1 MPTFDIME
9 KTWEVA
15 FSEEEKQRI
24 LREYRRLLRSC
35 GLEPKSERSLV
46 RKAFRFALQQHQ
58 GARRKSGEP
67 YILHPLAV
75 AQILARE
82 IGLRDASA
90 IAAALLHDVVEDTG
104 TEIEVIQSQFGPTV
118 ARLVEGLT
126 KIARVEGPLDST
138 QAETFRRIL
147 LTMADDVRVALI
159 KLADRLHNL
168 RTLHSLRPEKQA
180 KILAE
185 TEFLYV
191 PIAHR
196 LGLYNIRTEMEDLI
210 LQYRDPLTYETLK
223 QKLQET
229 AKERAAYISRFIA
242 PIEERLKKELSIP
255 YKIEWRIKAISSIY
269 QKMQR
274 QGIPFEE
281 VYDIF
286 AVRIIIDAPPETEK
300 AECWRVYSIVTQLY
314 RPNLNRLRDWLSQ
327 PKATGY
333 EALHITVMGPEGKWV
348 EVQIRSRRMHEAA
361 EYGLVA
367 HWRYKE
373 SQKNGQP
380 SLYDEALERWLARIR
395 SLLQNPDLP
404 NIDLINELR
413 PEIAQEEVYVFTPK
427 GELKVL
433 PHGATALDF
442 AYEIHSEIGRHA
454 IAAKVNGKPVLL
466 SYELQNADQVE
477 ILTSERAEPTEE
489 QLKIVK
495 TARARQKI
503 REYLKQQRKQAIERG
518 RAIFEWRLRHL
529 GLRPDDPIIREL
541 LWYLKI
547 PSLEELLYR
556 LGTHQ
561 IDLPRI
567 QEFIR
572 LKRLSQGSTSIV
584 DQLREKLGILSGAT
598 EIGKT
603 DEPYHYASC
612 CYPIPFDAVMG
623 YLSADGLVIH
633 RTTCPNLQK
642 LLSLDSSKIRPLR
655 WNPTPTKQF
664 LVALHLEGED
674 RPGMLLDIVKV
685 ISIRK
690 RKNIRSI
697 RIEGHGTYFQGIVE
711 LWVYTEHD
719 LISLIQELE
728 KVRGLLKI
736 ERYLSPTIV

>member
-1 MPTFDIME
+1 ME
-9 KTWEVA
+9 RAWETA
-15 FSEEEKQRI
+15 FSEAEKQEIIRA
-24 LREYRRLLRSC
+24 YRRLLRHC
-35 GLEPKSERSLV
+35 LLERKEERALV

-75 AQILARE
+75 AQILVKE
-82 IGLRDASA
+82 IGLRDAHA
-90 IAAALLHDVVEDTG
+90 IAAALLHDVVEDTS
-104 TEIEVIQSQFGPTV
+104 TELDVIASQFGPTV

-126 KIARVEGPLDST
+126 KISRVEGPLDSA
-138 QAETFRRIL
+138 QAETFRKIL
-147 LTMADDVRVALI
+147 LTMADDIRVALI

-168 RTLHSLRPEKQA
+168 RTLQSMRPDKQA

-185 TEFLYV
+185 TEFIYV

-210 LQYRDPLTYETLK
+210 LQYRDPHTYQVIK

-229 AKERAAYISRFIA
+229 AKERSAYISRFIA
-242 PIEERLKKELSIP
+242 PIEEKLKKELGLP
-255 YKIEWRIKAISSIY
+255 YKIESRVKAISSIY

-274 QGIPFEE
+274 QGVPFEE

-286 AVRIIIDAPPETEK
+286 AVRIIIDVPPQTEK
-300 AECWRVYSIVTQLY
+300 TDCWRVYSIVTQLY
-314 RPNLNRLRDWLSQ
+314 RPNLSRLRDWITQ

-380 SLYDEALERWLARIR
+380 SPYDAALERWINRIR
-395 SLLQNPDLP
+395 SILQNPDLP
-404 NIDLINELR
+404 NIELISELR
-413 PEIAQEEVYVFTPK
+413 PEIERDEVYVFTPK

-454 IAAKVNGKPVLL
+454 IAAKVNGRPVLL

-477 ILTSERAEPTEE
+477 IITSERAEPTEE

-503 REYLKQQRKQAIERG
+503 REYLKHQRKQAIERG

-561 IDLPRI
+561 IDLTRI

-572 LKRLSQGSTSIV
+572 LKRLSQGSTSII
-584 DQLREKLGILSGAT
+584 DQLREQLGILSGTT
-598 EIGKT
+598 EIGKNE
-603 DEPYHYASC
+603 EPYIYATC

-633 RTTCPNLQK
+633 RTICPHLQK
-642 LLSLDSSKIRPLR
+642 LLSLDNSKVRPLR
-655 WNPTPTKQF
+655 WTPTPHKQF
-664 LVALHLEGED
+664 LTALRLEGED

-685 ISIRK
+685 ISVQK

-728 KVRGLLKI
+728 KVRGLLKT
-736 ERYLSPTIV
+736 ERHLSLANV

>member
-1 MPTFDIME
+1 ME
-9 KTWEVA
+9 KAWETA
-15 FSEEEKQRI
+15 FSEAEKQEIIRA
-24 LREYRRLLRSC
+24 YRRLLRHC
-35 GLEPKSERSLV
+35 LLERKEERALV

-75 AQILARE
+75 AQILVKE
-82 IGLRDASA
+82 IGLRDAHA
-90 IAAALLHDVVEDTG
+90 IAAALLHDVVEDTS
-104 TEIEVIQSQFGPTV
+104 TELDVIASQFGPTV

-126 KIARVEGPLDST
+126 KISRVEGPLDSA
-138 QAETFRRIL
+138 QAETFRKIL
-147 LTMADDVRVALI
+147 LTMADDIRVALI

-168 RTLHSLRPEKQA
+168 RTLQSMRPDKQA

-185 TEFLYV
+185 TEFIYV

-210 LQYRDPLTYETLK
+210 LQYRDPHTYQVIK

-229 AKERAAYISRFIA
+229 AKERSAYISRFIA
-242 PIEERLKKELSIP
+242 PIEEKLKKELGLP
-255 YKIEWRIKAISSIY
+255 YRIESRVKAISSIY

-274 QGIPFEE
+274 QGVPFEE

-286 AVRIIIDAPPETEK
+286 AVRIIIDAPPQTEK
-300 AECWRVYSIVTQLY
+300 TDCWRVYSIVTQLY
-314 RPNLNRLRDWLSQ
+314 RPNLSRLRDWITQ

-380 SLYDEALERWLARIR
+380 SPYDAALERWINRIR
-395 SLLQNPDLP
+395 SILQNPDLP
-404 NIDLINELR
+404 NIELISELR
-413 PEIAQEEVYVFTPK
+413 PEIERDEVYVFTPK

-454 IAAKVNGKPVLL
+454 IAAKVNGRPVLL

-477 ILTSERAEPTEE
+477 IITSERAEPTEE

-561 IDLPRI
+561 IDLTRI

-572 LKRLSQGSTSIV
+572 LKRLSQGSTSII
-584 DQLREKLGILSGAT
+584 DQLREQLGILSGAT
-598 EIGKT
+598 EIGKN
-603 DEPYHYASC
+603 DEPYIYATC

-633 RTTCPNLQK
+633 RTTCPHLQK
-642 LLSLDSSKIRPLR
+642 LLSLDNSKVRPLR
-655 WNPTPTKQF
+655 WTPTPHKQF
-664 LVALHLEGED
+664 LTALRLEGED

-685 ISIRK
+685 ISVQK

-728 KVRGLLKI
+728 KVRGLLKT
-736 ERYLSPTIV
+736 ERHLSLTNV

>member
-1 MPTFDIME
+1 ME
-9 KTWEVA
+9 KTWEAA
-15 FSEEEKQRI
+15 FSEAEKQQI
-24 LREYRRLLRSC
+24 VREYRRLLRHC
-35 GLEPKSERSLV
+35 LLERKEERALV
-46 RKAFRFALQQHQ
+46 RRAFRFALQQHQ
-58 GARRKSGEP
+58 GARHKSGEP

-75 AQILARE
+75 AQILVRE
-82 IGLRDASA
+82 IGLRDAYA
-90 IAAALLHDVVEDTG
+90 IAAALLHDVVEDTS
-104 TEIEVIQSQFGPTV
+104 TEIEVIASQFGPIV

-126 KIARVEGPLDST
+126 KISRVEGPLDSA
-138 QAETFRRIL
+138 QAETFRKIL
-147 LTMADDVRVALI
+147 LTMADDIRVALI

-168 RTLHSLRPEKQA
+168 RTLESLRPEKQA

-185 TEFLYV
+185 TEFIYV

-210 LQYRDPLTYETLK
+210 LQYREPHTYQAIK

-229 AKERAAYISRFIA
+229 ARERSAYINRFIA
-242 PIEERLKKELSIP
+242 PIEEKLKKELGLP
-255 YKIEWRIKAISSIY
+255 YKIESRVKAISAIY
-269 QKMQR
+269 QKMKR

-286 AVRIIIDAPPETEK
+286 AVRIIIDAPRETEK
-300 AECWRVYSIVTQLY
+300 TDCWRVYSIVTQLY
-314 RPNLNRLRDWLSQ
+314 RPNLNRLRDWITQ

-380 SLYDEALERWLARIR
+380 SPYDEALERWINRIR
-395 SLLQNPDLP
+395 SILQNPDLP

-413 PEIAQEEVYVFTPK
+413 PEIDRDEVYVFTPK

-477 ILTSERAEPTEE
+477 IITSDRAEPTEE

-561 IDLPRI
+561 IDLTRI

-584 DQLREKLGILSGAT
+584 DQLREQLGILSGAT
-598 EIGKT
+598 EIGKNE
-603 DEPYHYASC
+603 EPYIYATC

-623 YLSADGLVIH
+623 YLSADGLIIH
-633 RTTCPNLQK
+633 RTTCPHLQR
-642 LLSLDSSKIRPLR
+642 LLSLDNSKIRPLR
-655 WNPTPTKQF
+655 WTPTPHKLF
-664 LVALHLEGED
+664 LTALRLEGED

-719 LISLIQELE
+719 LIGLIQELE

-736 ERYLSPTIV
+736 ERHLSPANV

>member
-1 MPTFDIME
+1 ME

-15 FSEEEKQRI
+15 FSEDEKRLI

-35 GLEPKSERSLV
+35 GLDPKTERPLV

-75 AQILARE
+75 AQILVKE
-82 IGLRDASA
+82 IGLRDPHA
-90 IAAALLHDVVEDTG
+90 IAAALLHDVVEDTS
-104 TEIEVIQSQFGPTV
+104 TEIEVIETQFGSTV

-126 KIARVEGPLDST
+126 KISRVESPLDSS
-138 QAETFRRIL
+138 QAETFRKIL
-147 LTMADDVRVALI
+147 LTMADDIRVALI

-168 RTLHSLRPEKQA
+168 RTLSSLRPEKQA

-196 LGLYNIRTEMEDLI
+196 LGLYNIRTEIEDLI
-210 LQYRDPLTYETLK
+210 LLHRDPATYETIK

-229 AKERAAYISRFIA
+229 AKERTAYINRFIT
-242 PIEERLKKELSIP
+242 PIEEKLKKELGIP
-255 YKIEWRIKAISSIY
+255 YKIESRIKAISSIY

-281 VYDIF
+281 IYDIF
-286 AVRIIIDAPPETEK
+286 AVRIIIDSPPETEK
-300 AECWRVYSIVTQLY
+300 ADCWRVYSIITQLY
-314 RPNLNRLRDWLSQ
+314 RPNHNRLRDWLSQ

-380 SLYDEALERWLARIR
+380 SPYDEALDRWLARIR

-404 NIDLINELR
+404 NIDLISELR
-413 PEIAQEEVYVFTPK
+413 PEIAQDEVYVFTPK

-477 ILTSERAEPTEE
+477 IITSERAQPTED

-503 REYLKQQRKQAIERG
+503 REYLKQQRKEAIERG

-529 GLRPDDPIIREL
+529 GIRPDDAIIREL
-541 LWYLKI
+541 LWYLKL
-547 PSLEELLYR
+547 PSLEELHYR

-572 LKRLSQGSTSIV
+572 LKRLSHGTSSIV

-598 EIGKT
+598 EIGHN
-603 DEPYHYASC
+603 DEPYNYATC

-623 YLSADGLVIH
+623 YLSADGLIIH
-633 RTTCPNLQK
+633 RTICPHLQK
-642 LLSLDSSKIRPLR
+642 LLSLDSSKVRPLR
-655 WNPTPTKQF
+655 WTPTPTKQF
-664 LVALHLEGED
+664 LTALRLEGED

-685 ISIRK
+685 ISVQK

-719 LISLIQELE
+719 LVSLIQALE

-736 ERYLSPTIV
+736 ERQLSPAIV

>member
-1 MPTFDIME
+1 ME
-9 KTWEVA
+9 KTWEAA
-15 FSEEEKQRI
+15 FSEAEKRQI
-24 LREYRRLLRSC
+24 VREYRRLLRHC
-35 GLEPKSERSLV
+35 LLERKEERALV

-75 AQILARE
+75 AQILVRE
-82 IGLRDASA
+82 IGLRDAHA
-90 IAAALLHDVVEDTG
+90 LAAALLHDVVEDTS
-104 TEIEVIQSQFGPTV
+104 TEIEVIASQFGPIV

-126 KIARVEGPLDST
+126 KISRVEGPLDSV
-138 QAETFRRIL
+138 QAETFRKIL
-147 LTMADDVRVALI
+147 LTMADDIRVALI

-168 RTLHSLRPEKQA
+168 RTLESLRPEKQA

-185 TEFLYV
+185 TEFIYV

-210 LQYRDPLTYETLK
+210 LQYREPHTYQTIK

-229 AKERAAYISRFIA
+229 ARERSAYIHRFIA
-242 PIEERLKKELSIP
+242 PIEEKLKKELGLP
-255 YKIEWRIKAISSIY
+255 YKIESRVKAISAIY

-300 AECWRVYSIVTQLY
+300 TDCWRVYSIVTQLY
-314 RPNLNRLRDWLSQ
+314 RPNLNRLRDWITQ

-373 SQKNGQP
+373 LQKNGQP
-380 SLYDEALERWLARIR
+380 SPYDEALERWINRIR
-395 SLLQNPDLP
+395 SILQNPDLP

-413 PEIAQEEVYVFTPK
+413 PEIDRDEVYVFTPK

-454 IAAKVNGKPVLL
+454 IAAKVNGRPVLL
-466 SYELQNADQVE
+466 NYELQNADQVE
-477 ILTSERAEPTEE
+477 IITSDRAEPTEE
-489 QLKIVK
+489 QLRIVK

-503 REYLKQQRKQAIERG
+503 REYLKQQRKQTIERG

-561 IDLPRI
+561 IDLTRI

-572 LKRLSQGSTSIV
+572 LKRLSQGSTSII
-584 DQLREKLGILSGAT
+584 DQLREQLGILSGAT
-598 EIGKT
+598 EIGKNE
-603 DEPYHYASC
+603 EPYLYAPC

-623 YLSADGLVIH
+623 YLSADGLIIH
-633 RTTCPNLQK
+633 RTTCPHLQK
-642 LLSLDSSKIRPLR
+642 LLSLDNSKIRPLR
-655 WNPTPTKQF
+655 WTPTPHKLF
-664 LVALHLEGED
+664 LTALRLEGED

-711 LWVYTEHD
+711 LWIYTEHD
-719 LISLIQELE
+719 LVGLIQELE

-736 ERYLSPTIV
+736 ERHLSPANV

>member
-1 MPTFDIME
+1 ME

-15 FSEEEKQRI
+15 FSEAEKQQI
-24 LREYRRLLRSC
+24 VREYRRLLRYC
-35 GLEPKSERSLV
+35 LLERREERALV

-75 AQILARE
+75 AQILVRE
-82 IGLRDASA
+82 IGLRDAHA

-104 TEIEVIQSQFGPTV
+104 TEMEVIASQFGPIV
-118 ARLVEGLT
+118 VRLVEGLT
-126 KIARVEGPLDST
+126 KISRVEGPLDSA
-138 QAETFRRIL
+138 QAETFRKIL
-147 LTMADDVRVALI
+147 LTMADDIRVALI

-185 TEFLYV
+185 TEFIYV

-210 LQYRDPLTYETLK
+210 LQYREPHTYQAIK

-229 AKERAAYISRFIA
+229 ARERLAYINRFIA
-242 PIEERLKKELSIP
+242 PIEEKLKKELGLP
-255 YKIEWRIKAISSIY
+255 YKIESRVKAVSAIY

-300 AECWRVYSIVTQLY
+300 TDCWRVYSIVTQLY
-314 RPNLNRLRDWLSQ
+314 RPNLNRLRDWITQ

-333 EALHITVMGPEGKWV
+333 ESLHITVMGPEGKWV

-373 SQKNGQP
+373 LQKNGQP
-380 SLYDEALERWLARIR
+380 SPYDEALERWINRIR
-395 SLLQNPDLP
+395 TILQNPDLP

-413 PEIAQEEVYVFTPK
+413 PEIERDEVYVFTPK
-427 GELKVL
+427 GELRVL

-466 SYELQNADQVE
+466 NYELQNADQVE
-477 ILTSERAEPTEE
+477 IITSDRAEPTEE
-489 QLKIVK
+489 QLKIVR

-529 GLRPDDPIIREL
+529 GLRPDDPIIWEL

-561 IDLPRI
+561 IDLTRI
-567 QEFIR
+567 REFIR
-572 LKRLSQGSTSIV
+572 LKQLSQGSTSIV
-584 DQLREKLGILSGAT
+584 DQLREQLGILSGAT
-598 EIGKT
+598 EIGKNE
-603 DEPYHYASC
+603 EPYLYATC

-623 YLSADGLVIH
+623 YLSADGLIIH
-633 RTTCPNLQK
+633 RTTCPHLQK
-642 LLSLDSSKIRPLR
+642 LLSLDNSKIRPLR
-655 WNPTPTKQF
+655 WTPTPHKLF
-664 LVALHLEGED
+664 LTALRLEGED

-697 RIEGHGTYFQGIVE
+697 RVEGHGTYFQGVVE

-719 LISLIQELE
+719 LVGLIQELE

-736 ERYLSPTIV
+736 ERHLSPTNV

>member
-1 MPTFDIME
+1 ME
-9 KTWEVA
+9 KTWEAA
-15 FSEEEKQRI
+15 FSEAEKQQI
-24 LREYRRLLRSC
+24 VREYRRLLRHC
-35 GLEPKSERSLV
+35 LLERKEERALV
-46 RKAFRFALQQHQ
+46 RRAFRFALQQHQ

-75 AQILARE
+75 AQILVRE
-82 IGLRDASA
+82 IGLRDAYA
-90 IAAALLHDVVEDTG
+90 IAAALLHDVVEDTS
-104 TEIEVIQSQFGPTV
+104 TEIEVIASQFGPIV

-126 KIARVEGPLDST
+126 KISRVEGPLDSA
-138 QAETFRRIL
+138 QAETFRKIL
-147 LTMADDVRVALI
+147 LTMADDIRVALI

-168 RTLHSLRPEKQA
+168 RTLESLRPEKQA

-185 TEFLYV
+185 TEFIYV

-210 LQYRDPLTYETLK
+210 LQYREPHTYQAIK

-229 AKERAAYISRFIA
+229 ARERSAYINRFIA
-242 PIEERLKKELSIP
+242 PIEEKLKKELGLP
-255 YKIEWRIKAISSIY
+255 YKIESRVKAISAIY
-269 QKMQR
+269 QKMKR

-286 AVRIIIDAPPETEK
+286 AVRIIIDAPRETEK
-300 AECWRVYSIVTQLY
+300 TDCWRVYSIVTQLY
-314 RPNLNRLRDWLSQ
+314 RPNLNRLRDWITQ

-380 SLYDEALERWLARIR
+380 SPYDEALERWINRIR
-395 SLLQNPDLP
+395 SILQNPDLP

-413 PEIAQEEVYVFTPK
+413 PEIDRDEVYVFTPK

-477 ILTSERAEPTEE
+477 IITSDRAEPTEE

-561 IDLPRI
+561 IDLTRI

-584 DQLREKLGILSGAT
+584 DQLREQLGILSGAT
-598 EIGKT
+598 EIGKNE
-603 DEPYHYASC
+603 EPYIYATC

-623 YLSADGLVIH
+623 YLSADGLIIH
-633 RTTCPNLQK
+633 RTTCPHLQK
-642 LLSLDSSKIRPLR
+642 LLSLDNSKIRPLR
-655 WNPTPTKQF
+655 WTPTPHKLF
-664 LVALHLEGED
+664 LTALRLEGED

-719 LISLIQELE
+719 LIGLIQELE

-736 ERYLSPTIV
+736 ERHLSPANV

>member
-1 MPTFDIME
+1 ME
-9 KTWEVA
+9 RTWEMA
-15 FSEEEKQRI
+15 FSEAEKQQI
-24 LREYRRLLRSC
+24 VREYRRLLRHC
-35 GLEPKSERSLV
+35 LIERKEERALV

-75 AQILARE
+75 AQILVRE
-82 IGLRDASA
+82 IGLRDAHA
-90 IAAALLHDVVEDTG
+90 IAAALLHDVVEDTS
-104 TEIEVIQSQFGPTV
+104 TEIEVIAGQFGSV
-118 ARLVEGLT
+118 VVRLVEGLT
-126 KIARVEGPLDST
+126 KISRVEGPLDSV
-138 QAETFRRIL
+138 QAETFRKIL
-147 LTMADDVRVALI
+147 LTMADDIRVALI

-168 RTLHSLRPEKQA
+168 RTLQSLRPEKQA

-185 TEFLYV
+185 TEFIYV

-210 LQYRDPLTYETLK
+210 LQYREPQTYQAIK

-229 AKERAAYISRFIA
+229 ARERSAYINRFIA
-242 PIEERLKKELSIP
+242 PIEERLKKELRIP
-255 YKIEWRIKAISSIY
+255 HKIESRVKAISAIY
-269 QKMQR
+269 QKMKR
-274 QGIPFEE
+274 QGVPFEE

-286 AVRIIIDAPPETEK
+286 AVRVIIDAPPETEK
-300 AECWRVYSIVTQLY
+300 TDCWRVYSIVTQLY
-314 RPNLNRLRDWLSQ
+314 RPNLNRLRDWITQ

-380 SLYDEALERWLARIR
+380 SPYDEALERWINRIR
-395 SLLQNPDLP
+395 SILQNPDIP
-404 NIDLINELR
+404 NIDLISELR
-413 PEIAQEEVYVFTPK
+413 PEIDRDEVYVFTPK

-442 AYEIHSEIGRHA
+442 AYEIHSEVGRHA
-454 IAAKVNGKPVLL
+454 IAAKVNSKPVLL
-466 SYELQNADQVE
+466 NYELQNADQVE
-477 ILTSERAEPTEE
+477 IITSERAEPTEE
-489 QLKIVK
+489 QLQIVK

-518 RAIFEWRLRHL
+518 RAIFDWRLRHL

-547 PSLEELLYR
+547 PALEELLYR

-561 IDLPRI
+561 IDLTRV

-584 DQLREKLGILSGAT
+584 DQLREQLGILSGAT
-598 EIGKT
+598 EIGKNE
-603 DEPYHYASC
+603 EPYLYATC

-623 YLSADGLVIH
+623 YLSADGLIIH
-633 RTTCPNLQK
+633 RTTCPHLQK
-642 LLSLDSSKIRPLR
+642 LLSLDNSKIRPLR
-655 WNPTPTKQF
+655 WTPTPHKRF
-664 LVALHLEGED
+664 LTALRLEGED

-711 LWVYTEHD
+711 LWIFTEHD
-719 LISLIQELE
+719 LIGLIQELE

-736 ERYLSPTIV
+736 ERHLSPANV